1 MPKKYWIALF
11 LLLLAAVATGF
22 WIIQSQASFPS
33 NIKSQAHFPIYFPA
47 PSSGVDPS
55 SIKITTR
62 GSDKVL
68 TFVLKKGSNQVTF
81 TEQAAPSILTDQT
94 AVDKLAGLMHVYK
107 ELNTSIGKVELTR
120 PQELKGTQTARI
132 AVSGRGIGPSLY
144 HMLEVMG
151 KERVLARFERM
162 ISQLGAK

>member
-11 LLLLAAVATGF
+11 LLLLAAVAAGF
-22 WIIQSQASFPS
+22 WIIKSQASFPS
-33 NIKSQAHFPIYFPA
+33 NIKSQANFPIYFPA

-68 TFVLKKGSNQVTF
+68 TFILKKGSNQVTF

-120 PQELKGTQTARI
+120 PQELKGTQTALADPNFTTLI
-132 AVSGRGIGPSLY
+132 FAKPDHNLSDDEWPPIFNSL
-144 HMLEVMG
+144 EIV
-151 KERVLARFERM
+151 K
-162 ISQLGAK
+162 

>member
-47 PSSGVDPS
+47 PS
-55 SIKITTR
+55 
-62 GSDKVL
+62 
-68 TFVLKKGSNQVTF
+68 
-81 TEQAAPSILTDQT
+81 ILTDQT

-120 PQELKGTQTARI
+120 PQELKGTQTALADPNFTTLI
-132 AVSGRGIGPSLY
+132 FAKPDHNLSDDEWIQIFNSL
-144 HMLEVMG
+144 EIV
-151 KERVLARFERM
+151 K
-162 ISQLGAK
+162 